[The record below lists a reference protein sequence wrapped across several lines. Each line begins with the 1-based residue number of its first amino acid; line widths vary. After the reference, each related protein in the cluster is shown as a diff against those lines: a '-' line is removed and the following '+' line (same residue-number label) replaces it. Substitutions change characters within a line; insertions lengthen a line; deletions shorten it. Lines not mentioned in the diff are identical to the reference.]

1 MQTFLPY
8 EDFYQSAQCLDRLR
22 LGKQRVEV
30 KQILIAL
37 FDPTYGWGKHPAV
50 LMWKGH
56 EKFLVQYG
64 LAICTI
70 WIERGYK
77 DRCKPQIKTLGKLFR
92 KSTPPP
98 WLGLEKFH
106 LSHRSNLVRKD
117 PTHYGKLWPTVKP
130 DLPYWWPTKE
140 IP

>member
-8 EDFYQSAQCLDRLR
+8 EDFYKSAQCLDRLR

-37 FDPTYGWGKHPAV
+37 FDSDYGWQNHPAV

-64 LAICTI
+64 LAICTT

-77 DRCKPQIKTLGKLFR
+77 DKCKPQIKTLGKLFR
-92 KSTPPP
+92 KSTEPP
-98 WLGLEKFH
+98 WLGLKKFH
-106 LSHRSNLVRKD
+106 LSHRSNLVRKN
-117 PTHYGKLWPTVKP
+117 PKHYGPLWPTIKP
-130 DLPYWWPTKE
+130 DLPYYWPTKE
-140 IP
+140 N